1 MPTEG
6 SIRVGDRKIAYLDAG
21 DPGGPLVLHNHGGPS
36 SRLEAELF
44 DSAAK
49 VHGLRFVGVDRP
61 GMGGSDAQ
69 PGRTWEGWTDDLL
82 LLADSFGAQQF
93 AVTGWSEGG
102 PWALAA
108 AAYLDPARLVH
119 VTCIAGGNYG
129 TFGAN
134 WAAKYLSSP
143 DALGG
148 RLALHFR
155 PGFKLMYE
163 LLGLSATHFED
174 RYGKAI
180 VKMACPADREVL
192 ADDEVLKTFLR
203 TSRECFRHGA
213 DGLVVDGTMLYE
225 AWPFDMT
232 TVTRP
237 VHFWQGSED
246 TLVPEVINKIVA
258 DKTPGAIWHPVT
270 GGGHFIA
277 VSHAN
282 DILALTAN
290 DLAAASN

>member
-1 MPTEG
+1 MTREG
-6 SIRVGDRKIAYLDAG
+6 SIRVGDRTVTYLEAG

-44 DSAAK
+44 DSSAQAN
-49 VHGLRFVGVDRP
+49 GLRFVCADRP
-61 GMGGSDAQ
+61 GMGGSDLQ
-69 PGRTWEGWTDDLL
+69 PGRTFESWADDLL
-82 LLADSFGAQQF
+82 LLADSLGARQF

-119 VTCIAGGNYG
+119 VTCIAGAEYG

-134 WAAKYLSSP
+134 WAAKYQSSV

-148 RLALHFR
+148 RLALHFH

-163 LLGLSATHFED
+163 LLDMSATHFED
-174 RYGKAI
+174 FYAKEI
-180 VKMACPADREVL
+180 MKLVSTADREVL
-192 ADDEVLKTFLR
+192 ADAEVLKVFLR
-203 TSRECFRHGA
+203 MSRECFRQGE
-213 DGLVVDGTMLYE
+213 DGLVVDATMLYE

-232 TVTRP
+232 RVKRP
-237 VHFWQGSED
+237 IHFWQGSAD
-246 TLVPEVINKIVA
+246 TLVPEVINKTVA
-258 DKTPGAIWHPVT
+258 DKTPGAIWHPIS

-277 VSHAN
+277 LSHAS
-282 DILALTAN
+282 DILALAAN
-290 DLAAASN
+290 DLAPAPN